1 MNNRSIISTP
11 GDRSREIV
19 VDEYLPAANEGT
31 GDSGFQIDATWLR
44 GALYRQRWL
53 IGATILGA
61 LLIGLIATL
70 LATPI
75 YQARASTRVQP
86 MPNMMIPGAE
96 MNAPI
101 GSSNEIDRLM
111 LTYQSIVQTRNL
123 AVIVAQNLNPA
134 TRMALLG
141 DDFAENRPEGAS
153 DEAWE
158 ATTVQRAANVLRSN
172 VATEIPFETQIVN
185 ISYSSEDPAVAAEV
199 ANQYAEAFIQSDVRT
214 NVDRNT
220 YSREYLEEQI
230 QVVRAQLDDAE
241 RASNAYARGTGIVT
255 TQTTGTDGEGG
266 QTITGANLSSINQ
279 TVAMARAD
287 RISAE
292 QKWRAAEA
300 VPAAQLPA
308 VQQSP
313 VYQNLTSQRAQ
324 LVGERSDLLQ
334 RYNSD
339 FPAIQ
344 DINARIATLESQI
357 AETARNIKAGIR
369 NEFVI
374 ARNQENA
381 LEGEL
386 ADATSDALVEQD
398 QNVEFQGLQREAE
411 ALRLQLT
418 DLLDRYNMVSTSSN
432 VRSGTITLLDG
443 ATVPSQPVSPNLP
456 RNMLIATVI
465 GLALAGGLALVREI
479 FVDQFRRAED
489 IEDRLGIPVLGLTPY
504 VESKDID
511 HSDVNQFSALMEAY
525 ASIRSTIDVSVPR
538 EGAVVQLTSSGPSEG
553 KSTTALILSEL
564 FARLGRRTLLIDADF
579 RKPSIVKLL
588 ELEQRK
594 AGMAEVLLGHA
605 EFEDAVIEGAHENL
619 HVLST
624 ATTPPNP
631 VELLSSQR
639 FRDFIEEQREKYSLI
654 MIDSSPVL
662 GLADAPEIA
671 QVADSTIFVIEAN
684 RTTLN
689 QAKTSLRR
697 LENVGATVIGA
708 VLTKYRALEAGV
720 DYNYQY
726 QYYQYGDATK

>member
-61 LLIGLIATL
+61 LLIGLVATL